1 MALGVQE
8 IIKEHTHLVERER
21 ERERERDP
29 ADTRI
34 ISGLNLCAAGTII
47 SWKTVDIASSPEPPG
62 SGKFNVAPSPASFPI
77 SSNFP
82 VPG

>member
-8 IIKEHTHLVERER
+8 FMKEHTHLV
-21 ERERERDP
+21 ERERDP

-62 SGKFNVAPSPASFPI
+62 SGKFKVAPSPASFPI